1 MTNCIFKLISN
12 QFCVFFFLAA
22 SPLIKD
28 MLTVCPGRRADIER
42 ICTHWWVNEGYEQNC
57 LDIAEELAAQTPVRL
72 DLLLSLVP
80 QSASAEKLVIGDQQ
94 SAGDVPNNVSSET
107 LVPTRCHSVGSLMEL
122 DQSSS
127 DRRIRRELLE
137 EEPRTAP
144 IGGDAKRKLE
154 TTPSMDETAA
164 ADAKRKERS
173 RRKEKRDEPEP
184 RMYKSASRF
193 NSNACTMSFSSFSFN
208 FQNLFLFL
216 VLGIIRR
223 QFQILSRRRLWR

>member
-1 MTNCIFKLISN
+1 
-12 QFCVFFFLAA
+12 
-22 SPLIKD
+22 

-193 NSNACTMSFSSFSFN
+193 NSNACTISSFSSFSFN